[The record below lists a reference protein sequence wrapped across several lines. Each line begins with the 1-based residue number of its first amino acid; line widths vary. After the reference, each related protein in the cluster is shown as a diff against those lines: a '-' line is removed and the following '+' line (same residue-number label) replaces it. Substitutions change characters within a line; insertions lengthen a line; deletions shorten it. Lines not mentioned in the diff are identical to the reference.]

1 MGCHAS
7 NISTTEV
14 FIENFFYY
22 LPIRYINPEIYGNFV
37 EKTMEKY
44 DGNNICDIHQEI
56 INEFLINKY
65 YPDLSNEIFN
75 NFLKNNK
82 EIKDL
87 VEVLVCYLFLC
98 HECNEKAYS
107 FCKKILDKFY
117 KSEDINKDLIDLN
130 LIKKIVWNY
139 INLISNHPF
148 KIIKSQEK
156 ITNSSE
162 KVNFL
167 KDEKSIDIYIEH
179 HFLSYVLSKK
189 VSLKKFFNRNYEKL
203 TKDSII
209 RKNLKDID
217 SELEKGEIKGSRK
230 SLYRNTS
237 YIKRSDIKLDIKN
250 SENININEDK
260 ID

>member
-1 MGCHAS
+1 MGCHVS
-7 NISTTEV
+7 NTSTTEV
-14 FIENFFYY
+14 FIEDFFYY
-22 LPIRYINPEIYGNFV
+22 LPIRFINPEIYGNFV

-56 INEFLINKY
+56 INEFFINKY

-75 NFLKNNK
+75 NFLKNSK

-87 VEVLVCYLFLC
+87 VEVLVCYSFLC
-98 HECNEKAYS
+98 LECSENAYV
-107 FCKKILDKFY
+107 FCKNFLYKFY
-117 KSEDINKDLIDLN
+117 KSEDINNDLIDLN
-130 LIKKIVWNY
+130 LIKKIVGNY

-148 KIIKSQEK
+148 KVIKSLEK

-162 KVNFL
+162 TKTNFL
-167 KDEKSIDIYIEH
+167 KNEKSIDIYIEH

-203 TKDSII
+203 TKDSFI

-217 SELEKGEIKGSRK
+217 LELDNGEIKGSRK

-237 YIKRSDIKLDIKN
+237 YIKRSDINLDIKN
-250 SENININEDK
+250 CDNSNINGN
-260 ID
+260 